1 MRVGFGYDS
10 HVFSDEEG
18 RPLKLG
24 GVVIPDEKGL
34 KGHSDADV
42 LAHAVID
49 ALLGAAAAGDIGQ
62 KFPDSD
68 ARWKD
73 ADSMK
78 LLESAVEEISSMGYR
93 VGNVDTTLICE
104 HPKLRPYVDK
114 IRSNLALVLR
124 TDIANVSVKGK
135 TNEKM
140 DDVGKGL
147 GIEAHC
153 VALLEKI

>member
-10 HVFSDEEG
+10 HVFSDEEV

-24 GVVIPDEKGL
+24 GVTISDEKGL

-68 ARWKD
+68 PRWKN

-78 LLESAVEEISSMGYR
+78 LLESAVEEISSMGYC

-104 HPKLRPYVDK
+104 HPKLRPYVDQ
-114 IRSNLALVLR
+114 IRSNLATVLR